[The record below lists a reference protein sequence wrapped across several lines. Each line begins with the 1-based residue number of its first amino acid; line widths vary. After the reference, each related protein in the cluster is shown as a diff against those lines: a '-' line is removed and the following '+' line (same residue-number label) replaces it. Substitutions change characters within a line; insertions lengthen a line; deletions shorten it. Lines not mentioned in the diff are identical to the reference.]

1 MDLLSGSSLGA
12 ACALGSAFTW
22 ALNSLLARK
31 LAPVLGSV
39 AINAIRTTAGGVMLL
54 GWVLASDGPRAL
66 AMSWT
71 TFGLLA
77 LSIVIAICIGDN
89 LFFESSRAVGLA
101 RAMTVSMTYPLVTT
115 VLAATMLGEQITLRE
130 AAGALITLAGILLV
144 VLGRRQ
150 IEETTGHW
158 WLGIGG
164 AVVVALAWGVSP
176 IMMKVPLQELDAA
189 AAQSVRLPVA
199 AVLLWMTPWTR
210 GAIGQLADGGR
221 PALVQMAVLSVL
233 TAVSSLLYVAGL
245 KYAGIAIASILASV
259 TPVFS
264 IPLGAIFLG
273 ERLSRPAVLGVLVTI
288 AGIIVLRS

>member
-1 MDLLSGSSLGA
+1 MDPLSGSSLGA

-66 AMSWT
+66 VMSWT

-89 LFFESSRAVGLA
+89 LFFEASRAVGLA

-115 VLAATMLGEQITLRE
+115 VLAATMLGEPITLRE

-150 IEETTGHW
+150 VEETSGHW
-158 WLGIGG
+158 WFGIGG

-189 AAQSVRLPVA
+189 AAQSVRLPIA
-199 AVLLWMTPWTR
+199 AMLLWMTPWTR
-210 GAIGQLADGGR
+210 GALGHLAEGGR
-221 PALVQMAVLSVL
+221 PALAQMAVLSVL